1 MSEPV
6 STEEGSS
13 AHQSQDDAI
22 VTTEDAPLHFV
33 DEEEEDSSP
42 VSQTESGEF
51 DQEQSS
57 SRRRSSEYDDGFI
70 FPQNNYQGF
79 FKIFADKTSDR
90 QKIMD
95 DIFSHRVTVIGLF
108 GKEKSY
114 DSNKAIEVFD
124 NLAQRDIFSSMER
137 CSDEVFII
145 IYFMLKYQY
154 ILMNIGALLK

>member
-22 VTTEDAPLHFV
+22 ATAEELHFV
-33 DEEEEDSSP
+33 DEEEDSSP
-42 VSQTESGEF
+42 VSQTESI

-57 SRRRSSEYDDGFI
+57 SRRRSSEYDDEGFI
-70 FPQNNYQGF
+70 FPQSNYQGF

-114 DSNKAIEVFD
+114 DSNKAIEIFD
-124 NLAQRDIFSSMER
+124 HLAQRDIFSSMER
-137 CSDEVFII
+137 CSDEVFIFYVKPI
-145 IYFMLKYQY
+145 
-154 ILMNIGALLK
+154 NR

>member
-1 MSEPV
+1 M
-6 STEEGSS
+6 GQHNKIG
-13 AHQSQDDAI
+13 HQTHTSHI
-22 VTTEDAPLHFV
+22 KNILF
-33 DEEEEDSSP
+33 
-42 VSQTESGEF
+42 
-51 DQEQSS
+51 
-57 SRRRSSEYDDGFI
+57 RS
-70 FPQNNYQGF
+70 
-79 FKIFADKTSDR
+79 FKSSDR

-145 IYFMLKYQY
+145 IYFMIKYQY

>member
-22 VTTEDAPLHFV
+22 ATAEELHFV

-42 VSQTESGEF
+42 VSQTESI

-57 SRRRSSEYDDGFI
+57 SRRRSSEYDDEGFI
-70 FPQNNYQGF
+70 FPQNNHQGF

-95 DIFSHRVTVIGLF
+95 AIFSHRVTVIGLF

-114 DSNKAIEVFD
+114 DSNKAIEIFD

-137 CSDEVFII
+137 CSDEVFILHVKPI
-145 IYFMLKYQY
+145 NSNESELNENIYF
-154 ILMNIGALLK
+154 